1 MEQTLKPIVDI
12 LQECVNEYSDENSE
26 LYQSTVKLV
35 INLMNL
41 TQRKFYIPGET
52 MELERLRQKSID
64 NNLFSL
70 IVYFNDK
77 INQEDIKQIL
87 KKEFFELLEEND
99 YNYQFLKVRTLKAYF
114 GDEHTPEH
122 DTFADKAI

>member
-99 YNYQFLKVRTLKAYF
+99 YNY
-114 GDEHTPEH
+114 
-122 DTFADKAI
+122 